1 MEWGRPVKRWYIKCS
16 IPVIVKGLMYMIY
29 LVHHYCIL
37 IAVAGGW
44 KQVRLRIWNVKG
56 LNNPKTP
63 LVVVHLER
71 LQMDKATLQETQQDP
86 RALSEFAKDTR
97 KRCFL
102 ALAPF
107 QSFFLLLSHFCVFLS
122 YSGSKTDEEKEVP
135 VPKNG
140 CR

>member
-1 MEWGRPVKRWYIKCS
+1 M
-16 IPVIVKGLMYMIY
+16 
-29 LVHHYCIL
+29 
-37 IAVAGGW
+37 
-44 KQVRLRIWNVKG
+44 RLRIWNVKG

-97 KRCFL
+97 KRCFP